1 MKKTNIIL
9 SFVICILLYGCT
21 DLSETVYTGVAMN
34 DFFKNEKELVAN
46 AGRAYTKLQGYNSE
60 QSLWTLLL
68 QASDECAVPACGGSW
83 YSNGRYEEIQTNKIP
98 PANKLLTRGWNW
110 IFNGIAA
117 CNEII
122 YETELS
128 PIQFEGKE
136 KIIAEMK
143 ILRAFYYYQAI
154 SCWGNVPFT
163 TDYTETEYPEQK
175 SREYIFNYLE
185 KEINDNIEFLDREPS
200 DTNYGRVTQ
209 AAAYCILAK
218 MYLNAEAWFGTP
230 MYDKAEKACKDIMDI
245 GAYSIEDSYS
255 TNFDIKNEDSKENI
269 FVILYDRV
277 YTSGSSSSFY
287 LHTLTLEAAS
297 QATFNIPAAPWSG
310 FLCQPDFFQTYAE
323 QDLRRS
329 QSWLY
334 GPQVDLSGKDLGFE
348 YTPVFSEEKYY
359 NSNGGRGT
367 YDGARC
373 WKWHYQTDGSLKEY
387 TVSMDNDFAIFRYA
401 DVVLMAAEA
410 YNETGNTP
418 KAWELL
424 NDVRERAKATKV
436 NSLQEY
442 KNVHKKLYDLPFFN
456 GGDAA
461 DNFRTALY
469 WERGFEL
476 AFEGQR
482 KYDLLRWGILAETLQ
497 LFQSKM
503 DKSLKGKYVA
513 GDNFVKGK
521 HELFPIPLGELQ
533 ANPALNNQNN
543 PGYE

>member
-163 TDYTETEYPEQK
+163 TDYTETGYPEQK

-401 DVVLMAAEA
+401 DVVLMYVEALVRQNRTSEAIQLADFKKIRTRAGLDAYTTSQLTIDELYAERGR
-410 YNETGNTP
+410 EL
-418 KAWELL
+418 AWEGWRHE
-424 NDVRERAKATKV
+424 DMIRFGSKR
-436 NSLQEY
+436 
-442 KNVHKKLYDLPFFN
+442 
-456 GGDAA
+456 
-461 DNFRTALY
+461 
-469 WERGFEL
+469 
-476 AFEGQR
+476 
-482 KYDLLRWGILAETLQ
+482 LRDSI
-497 LFQSKM
+497 
-503 DKSLKGKYVA
+503 
-513 GDNFVKGK
+513 
-521 HELFPIPLGELQ
+521 
-533 ANPALNNQNN
+533 
-543 PGYE
+543 